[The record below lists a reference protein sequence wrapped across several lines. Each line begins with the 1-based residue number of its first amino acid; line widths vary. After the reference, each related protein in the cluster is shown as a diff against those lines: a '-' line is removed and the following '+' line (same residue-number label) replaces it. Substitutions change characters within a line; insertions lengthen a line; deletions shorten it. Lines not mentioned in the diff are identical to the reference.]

1 MDLLG
6 NLKGLF
12 LALQTYIPRLKW
24 GITKSLNDSSLKRA
38 NHQHLLVLLSP
49 CAGQAVPGIFTP
61 WVGLGRV
68 RAMGYR
74 SLGSTA
80 QSWAASLEAA
90 PLRGALASLQAVGHL
105 QSRGSP

>member
-12 LALQTYIPRLKW
+12 LALQTYVPRLKW
-24 GITKSLNDSSLKRA
+24 GKKSLNDSSLKRA
-38 NHQHLLVLLSP
+38 NQQHLLVLLSP
-49 CAGQAVPGIFTP
+49 CAGQAV
-61 WVGLGRV
+61 VGLGRV